1 MIKMNLGKKK
11 KSKKQPKLTK
21 AEKLR
26 INRLKRNAS
35 MAKKSSSQNTLR
47 YTSLFENGL
56 MHVVDNTY
64 SRSFELGSANYV
76 TALKD
81 EQVNIISS
89 YNDMINTLSAG
100 SHFQL
105 TLLVSKVTN
114 AEYKA
119 KNEFTAQGDQYATIR
134 DELNEIIDTNYA
146 KGFNNYNVEKYITV
160 STKADNDLKADSQ
173 LENMHTVMENSLMNI
188 SVPLKQISGI
198 DRLKVMNKIMN
209 YNKPL
214 YGNYDDIRKSSLSTK
229 DLIAPDSIRFKKTA
243 IEVGDTY
250 NSVIYLKDFP
260 MELSDAFFKELTESG
275 QELVITI
282 HAQPYSVAET
292 NKRLRAQATNIES
305 ELIKQQSKASKEG
318 YSTDFVGRTTKEA
331 QLDLDEVIEFIRETG
346 DKQFSSIFL
355 IYLKGDTEEELE
367 ENISV
372 INSIGEKYGAVFSRL
387 PYMQEEGFNSVLPI
401 GKNFTDVEKTFQR
414 DLITPNISINSPFT
428 NVDIEHENGKY
439 YGTNLLSKN
448 VISIDRRD
456 PSLDNSNG
464 IITGVSGSGK
474 SMTAKYEIITTLL
487 QRPNDEV
494 IVLSPENEYD
504 RIAERLGGQLVKVAP
519 KSTSH
524 INVLDLPDDSL
535 LYDDDDSVGLKSSF
549 LVSLFSSL
557 FSSLTEIQESII
569 DEVTIKTYQE
579 YEKPTLNEWYEEL
592 NKIKNAEAMDLSY
605 KLKLYITG
613 SLDMFSHETDVD
625 LNSRFVVYNINQ
637 LKNKFKPFGFMAVE
651 EKIWQRVVENKAK
664 GVTTWVYFDEIQ
676 VLLTGSASELS
687 RERFQDLWAR
697 IRKYGGNPTGITQ
710 SIETVLA
717 TDEGRSMFFNSEFLV
732 LLKQKAS
739 AYEMIC
745 KLENLTEQQS
755 RFLKNP
761 NKGGGLIVAG
771 SSIVPFEN
779 HIPSDTE
786 LFKIMETD

>member
-1 MIKMNLGKKK
+1 MIKKNSNKTK
-11 KSKKQPKLTK
+11 KSKKRIKLTK

-26 INRLKRNAS
+26 INRLQRNANI
-35 MAKKSSSQNTLR
+35 AKKSSSQNTLR

-64 SRSFELGSANYV
+64 SRTYELGSANYV
-76 TALKD
+76 TAVKD
-81 EQVNIISS
+81 DKINIISS
-89 YNDMINTLSAG
+89 YNDMINTLSSG

-105 TLLVSKVTN
+105 TLVVSKVTSE
-114 AEYKA
+114 EYRN
-119 KNEFTAQGDQYATIR
+119 KNEFEEQGDDYDVIR
-134 DELNEIIDTNYA
+134 EELNDIINTNYA
-146 KGFNNYNVEKYITV
+146 KGMSNYRMDKYITI
-160 STKADNDLKADSQ
+160 STKADDQLKADSQ
-173 LENMHTVMENSLMNI
+173 LENMHSVMSNSLMKV
-188 SVPLKQISGI
+188 SVPLTPTNGFE
-198 DRLKVMNKIMN
+198 RLRVMNGILN
-209 YNKPL
+209 YNTPL
-214 YGNYDDIRKSSLSTK
+214 YGNYDDIRKSQLTTK
-229 DLIAPDSIRFKKTA
+229 DLIAPDSIKFKKTA
-243 IEVGDTY
+243 VEVGDTY
-250 NSVIYLKDFP
+250 NATIYLKDFP
-260 MELSDAFFKELTESG
+260 TELSDTLFKEISESG

-305 ELIKQQSKASKEG
+305 ELIKQQKSAYQNG

-346 DKQFSSIFL
+346 DKQFSSLFL
-355 IYLKGDTEEELE
+355 VYLKGETQSELE
-367 ENISV
+367 ENIK
-372 INSIGEKYGAVFSRL
+372 IIESIGEQHGAVFSKL
-387 PYMQEEGFNSVLPI
+387 PYMQEEAINSVLPI
-401 GKNFTDVEKTFQR
+401 GKNYTDVEKTFQR

-439 YGTNLLSKN
+439 YGVNQISKN

-464 IITGVSGSGK
+464 IMTGVSGSGK

-504 RIAERLGGQLVKVAP
+504 TLAEKLGGQLVKVAP
-519 KSTSH
+519 KSSNH

-557 FSSLTEIQESII
+557 FNSLTEIQESII
-569 DEVTIKTYQE
+569 DEVTIKTYE
-579 YEKPTLNEWYEEL
+579 NYYSPTLNDWYEEL
-592 NKIKNAEAMDLSY
+592 NKIHNAEAIDLSM
-605 KLKLYITG
+605 KLKIYITG
-613 SLDMFSHETDVD
+613 SLDMFSYPTDVD

-664 GVTTWVYFDEIQ
+664 GITTWVYFDEIQ
-676 VLLTGSASELS
+676 VLLAGTASELT
-687 RERFQDLWAR
+687 RERFQDIWAR

-710 SIETVLA
+710 SIETVLS
-717 TDEGRSMFFNSEFLV
+717 TNEGRAIFFNSEFVV
-732 LLKQKAS
+732 LLKQKAT
-739 AYEMIC
+739 AFKMIVE
-745 KLENLTEQQS
+745 LENLTEQQAN
-755 RFLKNP
+755 FLKNP
-761 NKGGGLIVAG
+761 NKGGGLIIAG
-771 SSIVPFEN
+771 NSIVPFEN
-779 HIPSDTE
+779 HIPSNTE
-786 LFKIMETD
+786 LYKIMQTD

>member
-1 MIKMNLGKKK
+1 MIKMNLNKKK
-11 KSKKQPKLTK
+11 TSKKQPKLTK

-35 MAKKSSSQNTLR
+35 IAKKTSSQNTLR

-76 TALKD
+76 TAVKD
-81 EQVNIISS
+81 EQINIISS

-105 TLLVSKVTN
+105 TLVVSKVTS

-119 KNEFTAQGDQYATIR
+119 KNEFTEQGDEYDTIR
-134 DELNEIIDTNYA
+134 GELNDIINTNYA
-146 KGFNNYNVEKYITV
+146 KGFNNYALEKYITI
-160 STKADNDLKADSQ
+160 STKADTELKATAQ
-173 LENMHTVMENSLMNI
+173 LENMHSIMENSLMNI
-188 SVPLKQISGI
+188 SVPLKSVSGI
-198 DRLKVMNKIMN
+198 DRLKLMNKIMN

-214 YGNYDDIRKSSLSTK
+214 YGNYDDIRHSQLSTK
-229 DLIAPDSIRFKKTA
+229 DLVAPDSIRFKKTA
-243 IEVGDTY
+243 IEVSDTY
-250 NSVIYLKDFP
+250 NASIYLKDFP

-305 ELIKQQSKASKEG
+305 ELIKQQSRASKEG

-331 QLDLDEVIEFIRETG
+331 QLDLDEVIDFIRETG

-355 IYLKGDTEEELE
+355 IYLKGDTEEQLE
-367 ENISV
+367 ENINV
-372 INSIGEKYGAVFSRL
+372 VNSIGEKYGAVFSRL
-387 PYMQEEGFNSVLPI
+387 PYMQEEGFNSILPI

-456 PSLDNSNG
+456 SSLDNSNG

-487 QRPNDEV
+487 QKPNDEV

-569 DEVTIKTYQE
+569 DEVTITTYQN

-625 LNSRFVVYNINQ
+625 LNSRFIVYNINQ

-664 GVTTWVYFDEIQ
+664 GITTWVYFDEIQ

-739 AYEMIC
+739 AYDMIC
-745 KLENLTEQQS
+745 KLENLTDQQA

-771 SSIVPFEN
+771 NSIVPFEN